1 MIVINRN
8 VTIIIN
14 FVVNLWIFYFCVEC
28 IASFKSFNKCFA
40 WFWATLLRDKM
51 TFDEIPSPNEMRID
65 CDSRVMYIWL
75 WSMTSNTCVREMGH
89 HVVMETE
96 ADIPKCQFL
105 FWVRGVQQASTAAS
119 TCVCVCVCNCL
130 ATKVLNMYIGGYQPQ
145 DECNVT
151 SFGSRNVITVKKD
164 TFNKYK
170 KCSSMQHN
178 YLWAR
183 GLLSRPMYRE

>member
-1 MIVINRN
+1 MHCPETQGKDWQLHTNILIIIKQLIHNNVQVIVINRN

-119 TCVCVCVCNCL
+119 TCVCV
-130 ATKVLNMYIGGYQPQ
+130 
-145 DECNVT
+145 
-151 SFGSRNVITVKKD
+151 FVI
-164 TFNKYK
+164 
-170 KCSSMQHN
+170 
-178 YLWAR
+178 A
-183 GLLSRPMYRE
+183 